1 MVEKY
6 KRITGKLFG
15 ETATATGVNPE
26 IAQFGS
32 ALEGSYRAT
41 TDVEVIQSLSA
52 WSKGFIQAVTPETQF
67 PALPE
72 VTGLIK
78 VLSYHINYLLQSGFP
93 EWDSMT
99 TYYTTNFC
107 RVGNRIFYSL
117 VDNNQNIN
125 PLTDDGTNWFEIMK
139 DKANVNLDNLSNTG
153 KKVIDGQ
160 WVAKTQT
167 LSTATAVG
175 TYTIDLSS
183 YLPDDNYN
191 YDISIYFAGYRK
203 SGDTNSNISISSEPI
218 NTVYDLNNLPSS
230 MFAFS
235 SFDGNHAE
243 CGNFSAILHI
253 GTNRKFYF
261 NIVKA
266 ALGNSGLYAYAYRR
280 IGTNT

>member
-78 VLSYHINYLLQSGFP
+78 VLSYHINYLLQSGLP

-99 TYYTTNFC
+99 TYYATNFC

-125 PLTDDGTNWFEIMK
+125 PLTDDGTNWFETMK
-139 DKANVNLDNLSNTG
+139 EKKRKFISSVKTVSNTTN
-153 KKVIDGQ
+153 D
-160 WVAKTQT
+160 
-167 LSTATAVG
+167 LST
-175 TYTIDLSS
+175 
-183 YLPDDNYN
+183 YLPDDNNDYLVWAMGLR
-191 YDISIYFAGYRK
+191 S
-203 SGDTNSNISISSEPI
+203 SGSGSANISTDIFPKTPFATTDGDYGRSSRARGLVVVPVSTGRTLTIS
-218 NTVYDLNNLPSS
+218 
-230 MFAFS
+230 
-235 SFDGNHAE
+235 
-243 CGNFSAILHI
+243 
-253 GTNRKFYF
+253 GTNY
-261 NIVKA
+261 A
-266 ALGNSGLYAYAYRR
+266 SLYGYLV
-280 IGTNT
+280 I

>member
-41 TDVEVIQSLSA
+41 TDVEVIQSLPA

-99 TYYTTNFC
+99 TYYATNFC
-107 RVGNRIFYSL
+107 RVGNRVFYSL
-117 VDNNQNIN
+117 TDNNQNIN
-125 PLTDDGTNWFEIMK
+125 PLTDDGTNWFETMK
-139 DKANVNLDNLSNTG
+139 DKKRKFVSSVQKISNTTN
-153 KKVIDGQ
+153 D
-160 WVAKTQT
+160 
-167 LSTATAVG
+167 LST
-175 TYTIDLSS
+175 
-183 YLPDDNYN
+183 YLPDDDNDYLVWAMGLR
-191 YDISIYFAGYRK
+191 S
-203 SGDTNSNISISSEPI
+203 SGSGSANISTDIFPRAPFATTDGDVGRSTRARGLVVVPVSTGRTLTISG
-218 NTVYDLNNLPSS
+218 TSS
-230 MFAFS
+230 AS
-235 SFDGNHAE
+235 
-243 CGNFSAILHI
+243 
-253 GTNRKFYF
+253 
-261 NIVKA
+261 
-266 ALGNSGLYAYAYRR
+266 LYGYLV
-280 IGTNT
+280 I

>member
-15 ETATATGVNPE
+15 ETATATGINPE

-99 TYYTTNFC
+99 TYYTNNYC

-117 VDNNQNIN
+117 TDNNQNIN
-125 PLTDDGTNWFEIMK
+125 PLTDNGTNWFETMK
-139 DKANVNLDNLSNTG
+139 EKKRKFVSSIQTVSNT
-153 KKVIDGQ
+153 
-160 WVAKTQT
+160 TN
-167 LSTATAVG
+167 
-175 TYTIDLSS
+175 DLSS
-183 YLPDDNYN
+183 YLPDDDNDYLVWVVV
-191 YDISIYFAGYRK
+191 YRTSQSGSVTVQTDIFPNTAVATTDSDAGRSSRARALVTVPVSVGRTLTIK
-203 SGDTNSNISISSEPI
+203 GSN
-218 NTVYDLNNLPSS
+218 
-230 MFAFS
+230 S
-235 SFDGNHAE
+235 SFLEGYLV
-243 CGNFSAILHI
+243 I
-253 GTNRKFYF
+253 
-261 NIVKA
+261 
-266 ALGNSGLYAYAYRR
+266 
-280 IGTNT
+280 